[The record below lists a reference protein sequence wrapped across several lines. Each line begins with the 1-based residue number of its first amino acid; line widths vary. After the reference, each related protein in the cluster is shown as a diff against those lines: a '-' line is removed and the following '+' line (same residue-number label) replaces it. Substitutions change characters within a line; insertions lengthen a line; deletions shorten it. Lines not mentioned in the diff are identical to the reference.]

1 MFNPRP
7 RKALKR
13 NDGVVMCQVI
23 GASPDVDAL
32 PDSAFLFIMPGGSE
46 DSDGKTAP
54 RSLRKLPY
62 KNASGSVDKAQLQ
75 DALARLGEV
84 YGITPQDKDRIR
96 ERARQLLGDDAAS
109 AHAGAILG
117 AVSCAIVTVAQG
129 GVPEQCPALSE
140 ASPPTMKSKRATVAS
155 GRSTTRSRWSLRSTR
170 TSTRTVNITTFRSTS
185 NTLQK
190 SKRRTAMPHRPLV
203 GSSASKFATTA
214 RFAGSVD
221 RDRGRR

>member
-1 MFNPRP
+1 M
-7 RKALKR
+7 L
-13 NDGVVMCQVI
+13 VI
-23 GASPDVDAL
+23 GASPDVDDS
-32 PDSAFLFIMPGGSE
+32 PDSAFLLIMPGGSE

-129 GVPEQCPALSE
+129 GVPEWVQLFPKADADDEIKARDGRVWTLDD
-140 ASPPTMKSKRATVAS
+140 PKSLVAS
-155 GRSTTRSRWSLRSTR
+155 F
-170 TSTRTVNITTFRSTS
+170 NADFD
-185 NTLQK
+185 
-190 SKRRTAMPHRPLV
+190 A
-203 GSSASKFATTA
+203 
-214 RFAGSVD
+214 
-221 RDRGRR
+221 